1 VTASAP
7 APARERAVGEA
18 RTVGEV
24 MRPGIVTC
32 ARTATATDLA
42 RMMRDCH
49 TDCIVILSN
58 GHSADQFPVVW
69 GLVTRDDLLR
79 PIAEVDPTTP
89 AEDLART
96 PVVRARVDLTIAE
109 AQSLCAAVGV
119 SHLLVVDS
127 AHGTPLGLVSDVELS
142 THAATTG
149 AHERKTY
156 RGRHCEQCSRNL

>member
-1 VTASAP
+1 MTASSP
-7 APARERAVGEA
+7 SPPLKRALGAA

-58 GHSADQFPVVW
+58 GHGADQFPAVW

-79 PIAEVDPTTP
+79 PIAETDPAAT
-89 AEDLART
+89 AEELARA
-96 PVVRARVDLTIAE
+96 PVVRARVDITIAE
-109 AQSLCAAVGV
+109 AESLCASVGV
-119 SHLLVVDS
+119 SHLLVIDSVD
-127 AHGTPLGLVSDVELS
+127 GTPLGLVSDTDL
-142 THAATTG
+142 ATYT
-149 AHERKTY
+149 APPTPRPPL
-156 RGRHCEQCSRNL
+156 RPPLDRRSGRNT